1 MMNPMQILKTFL
13 GNGGN
18 PKDLILKTIGK
29 NNTNPMINN
38 LVNLAQKGNKEEV
51 EKIARNICKERSI
64 DFDKEFS
71 AFMKNIKG

>member
-18 PKDLILKTIGK
+18 PKDLILRTIGK

-51 EKIARNICKERSI
+51 EKIARNICKEKNI
-64 DFDKEFS
+64 DFDKEFTN
-71 AFMKNIKG
+71 FMKNVKG